1 MQTSKEKTTIE
12 MMDDD
17 AKIFMKLN
25 MFLKMFPLAWTFG
38 SSFHCLETQAYR
50 QWPSSVK
57 TN

>member
-25 MFLKMFPLAWTFG
+25 MFLKMFALAWTFG
-38 SSFHCLETQAYR
+38 SSCYCLETQANL